1 MALRAGVW
9 IDGKKAVLVFLDGRK
24 VDKRVVLS
32 NIDRHPGRF
41 SGDKTAPA
49 YGTRDF
55 SAMDHEERYYRKQV
69 TLFYDQLVPLLRSCS
84 SLLILGPGES
94 RRDFAERLRKK
105 GFPGEIAA
113 VEPAD
118 RMTDPQL
125 VARVKVFHAG
135 RP

>member
-9 IDGKKAVLVFLDGRK
+9 IDGKKAILVFLDGRK

-41 SGDKTAPA
+41 SGDKSVPA

-55 SAMDHEERYYRKQV
+55 PAGDHEERYYLKQV
-69 TLFYDQLVPLLRSCS
+69 TLYYDQLAPMLRSCS
-84 SLLILGPGES
+84 SVLILGPGES
-94 RRDFAERLRKK
+94 RRDFADRLRKK
-105 GFPGEIAA
+105 DFPGEIAG

-118 RMTDPQL
+118 RMTEPQL
-125 VARVKVFHAG
+125 VARVKAFFAA
-135 RP
+135 RS